1 MSVNEIVIKMQNKP
15 YILEM
20 GKGKLSRWF
29 RCTVDEIREA
39 KRIVRKKDIK
49 LPKVLYLDIETAPLR
64 SFTWRLWKQDI
75 PTGAIISDWF
85 MLSWAAKW
93 QGSEG
98 VMSQSLKRNEVFE
111 EDDRRIVE
119 TLWHLLD
126 QADIVCT
133 HNGERFDIP
142 KIRSRFLVNGL
153 PPTSNYLQIDTLKI
167 VRKEFGFS
175 SNKLD
180 YIAKI
185 LGIEGKL
192 PTGLDLW
199 IRCMKGET
207 AALKQLEEYNRNDVI
222 VLENVYMKLRPY
234 MKSHPNFNMWS
245 NINTPVCPHCGSN
258 NLIEE
263 KSSYYTQTGQYKTHR
278 CLDCGA
284 VSRERKSILPKEKSI
299 LVSIPGR

>member
-1 MSVNEIVIKMQNKP
+1 MSVNEIVEKMKYKP

-29 RCTVDEIREA
+29 KCTVDDIKEA
-39 KRIVRKKDIK
+39 KRIVRKREIK

-93 QGSEG
+93 QGADG

-111 EDDRRIVE
+111 EDDHRIVE

-126 QADIVCT
+126 KADIVCT

-167 VRKEFGFS
+167 VKKEFGFS

-180 YIAKI
+180 YIAKV

-192 PTGLDLW
+192 PTGLELW
-199 IRCMKGET
+199 IRCMKGDST
-207 AALKQLEEYNRNDVI
+207 ALKQLEEYNRQDVL

-234 MKSHPNFNMWS
+234 MKSHPNFNMFS
-245 NINTPVCPHCGSN
+245 GINTPVCPHCGSN
-258 NLIEE
+258 NIIEE
-263 KSSYYTQTGQYKTHR
+263 NGSYYTQTGQYRTHR

-284 VSRERKSILPKEKSI
+284 ISRERKSILPKEKNI